1 MMKKRND
8 NGVIKRILVAVDSS
22 KESNAAVRMASNIA
36 RALDAEVALI
46 HVVEIEELPTLIA
59 EAEDK
64 EHEELGQLVLGS
76 SLKLARVEGID
87 AKLVL
92 RKGHPAG
99 QILRFTSE
107 YKPNL
112 IVMGSRGMTGAK
124 GILMGS
130 VSMTVSRKAACSVI
144 VVRT

>member
-1 MMKKRND
+1 MKEIRGD
-8 NGVIKRILVAVDSS
+8 GVVERILVAVDGSS
-22 KESNAAVRMASNIA
+22 ESNAAVQMASRIA
-36 RALDAEVALI
+36 GALNAEVTLV

-64 EHEELGQLVLGS
+64 DHEEHGQLVLGS
-76 SLKLARVEGID
+76 SIKLARAEGID

-99 QILRFTSE
+99 QILRFASE

-130 VSMTVSRKAACSVI
+130 VSMSVSRKAACSVI
-144 VVRT
+144 IVRS

>member
-1 MMKKRND
+1 MKKRGD
-8 NGVIKRILVAVDSS
+8 NGAVERILVAVDGS
-22 KESNAAVRMASNIA
+22 KESNAAVQMASSIG
-36 RALDAEVALI
+36 RALDAEVTLI

-59 EAEDK
+59 EAQDK

-76 SLKLARVEGID
+76 SLKLARAEGIE

-99 QILRFTSE
+99 QILRSASE

-130 VSMTVSRKAACSVI
+130 VSMAVSRKAACSVI
-144 VVRT
+144 IVRS

>member
-1 MMKKRND
+1 M
-8 NGVIKRILVAVDSS
+8 AVDGS
-22 KESNAAVRMASNIA
+22 KESNAAVQLASRIA
-36 RALDAEVALI
+36 KALVSEVTLV
-46 HVVEIEELPTLIA
+46 HVVEIEELPTLIV

-64 EHEELGQLVLGS
+64 GLEELGQLVLGA
-76 SLKLARVEGID
+76 SLKLARAGGVD

-99 QILRFTSE
+99 QILRCASE

-112 IVMGSRGMTGAK
+112 IVMGSRGITGAK

-130 VSMTVSRKAACSVI
+130 VSMAVSKKAACSVI
-144 VVRT
+144 IVRE